1 MPTEPTATPTAT
13 PADSTTAWTRQ
24 RERSNLATLRLMR
37 WIAVTLGRRVARL
50 VLHPIALYFLC
61 FGGAAPR
68 ASRAYLTRALGRSPR
83 WHERYAH
90 VHHFAATVLDRVYLL
105 QQHFDDF
112 RVTLT
117 GVEQLDRLLEDGRGA
132 LLLGAHLGSFE
143 ALRTL
148 GEGRRGL
155 RVAMLM
161 YEHNARQI
169 NATLRA
175 IAPDL
180 PLHVIGL
187 GRVGAML
194 ELRDWLDA
202 GGVGGLLGDR
212 TFDAGAGAGA
222 GAAHRAGPQGL
233 HRLPFL
239 GAEAVFADGP
249 FRLAAMLRRPVLF
262 MAGLYHGGNHYE
274 LRFLPVADFS
284 QRAASPAAQEAALRE
299 ALQRYVA
306 ILEGICHE
314 TPYNWFNFYDFW
326 AGGAGPTAEPAATAP
341 DGGR

>member
-1 MPTEPTATPTAT
+1 VSPEPNGS
-13 PADSTTAWTRQ
+13 PAASKAAAASAWTRQ
-24 RERSNLATLRLMR
+24 RERSNLWTLRLMR
-37 WIAVTLGRRVARL
+37 WIAVTLGRRIARL

-61 FGGAAPR
+61 FGGAAQR
-68 ASRAYLTRALGRSPR
+68 ASRAYLAHALGRPPR
-83 WHERYAH
+83 WRERYAH
-90 VHHFAATVLDRVYLL
+90 LHHFAATVLDRVYLL
-105 QQHFDDF
+105 QQRFDDF
-112 RVTLT
+112 RVTPNGAEHLYRL
-117 GVEQLDRLLEDGRGA
+117 VEGGRGA

-180 PLHVIGL
+180 PLHIIGL
-187 GRVGAML
+187 GRPGAML

-212 TFDAGAGAGA
+212 TLDGGASQ
-222 GAAHRAGPQGL
+222 RQGL

-239 GAEAVFADGP
+239 GAPAVFSDGP

-284 QRAASPAAQEAALRE
+284 QRAASPAEQEAALLA
-299 ALQRYVA
+299 ALHRYVA

-326 AGGAGPTAEPAATAP
+326 AGGAETVATDGAP
-341 DGGR
+341 DGQR